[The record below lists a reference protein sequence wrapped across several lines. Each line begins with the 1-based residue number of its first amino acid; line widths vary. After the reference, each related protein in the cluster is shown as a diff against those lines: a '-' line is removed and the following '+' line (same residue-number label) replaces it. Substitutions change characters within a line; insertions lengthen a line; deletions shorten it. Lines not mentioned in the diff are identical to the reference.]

1 MTRRLGELRAPEIGE
16 RLTDRSIVIQP
27 VGAIEQHGPHLPFNT
42 DLVIASRAAEELAA
56 RHGEELDLWFLPP
69 IAVSRSTE
77 HGWAPGTLWLSA
89 RTMLSVAEE
98 IGRSVA
104 ALPARRL
111 VFLNGHGGNSA
122 LLNVACREI
131 RLATGLMTFL
141 AHPMVPPDQGG
152 ESAES
157 ERGMGVHGGFL
168 ETSLMLHLSPESVRM
183 DLATSRVPDID
194 NRHVR
199 FGGPVTFGWTS
210 DDFGVDGHIGDP
222 TGATAEVGH
231 KVFAPTIESLA
242 EAMAEVREFEL

>member
-1 MTRRLGELRAPEIGE
+1 M
-16 RLTDRSIVIQP
+16 IQP

-42 DLVIASRAAEELAA
+42 DLIVPSRVADELAKL
-56 RHGEELDLWFLPP
+56 HGDDLDLWLLPP
-69 IAVSRSTE
+69 IAVSRSNE
-77 HGWAPGTLWLSA
+77 HAWAPGTLWLSA
-89 RTMLSVAEE
+89 RTMLSVAED

-157 ERGMGVHGGFL
+157 ERGMGIHGGHL
-168 ETSLMLHLSPESVRM
+168 ETSLMLHLAPELVRM
-183 DLATSRVPDID
+183 DLAIARVPAVD

-210 DDFGVDGHIGDP
+210 DDFGPDGHIGDP
-222 TGATAEVGH
+222 TGASRQAGARIFEQTVG
-231 KVFAPTIESLA
+231 SLA
-242 EAMAEVREFEL
+242 AAMREIRDFALPT